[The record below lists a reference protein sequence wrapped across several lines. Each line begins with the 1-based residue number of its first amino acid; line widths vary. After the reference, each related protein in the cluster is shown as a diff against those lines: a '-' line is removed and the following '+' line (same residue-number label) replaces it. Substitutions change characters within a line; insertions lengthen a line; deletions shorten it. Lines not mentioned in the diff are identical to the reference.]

1 MLHPGDGLPVRAVPS
16 VDMTTVGT
24 SPVAVPNLALTG
36 RRSIERGE
44 TTLALTRLTFHRV
57 SVRPLANGGPAAC
70 GHTGKGT
77 RTFHSES
84 SGEGSTMANLM
95 EVKLGGTS
103 KAFINF
109 DQVIS
114 VVASTDDASE
124 PVVIIR
130 ATNGD
135 KYEERC
141 ASEAEAGSRA
151 ASLANL
157 ARRAS

>member
-1 MLHPGDGLPVRAVPS
+1 
-16 VDMTTVGT
+16 
-24 SPVAVPNLALTG
+24 
-36 RRSIERGE
+36 
-44 TTLALTRLTFHRV
+44 
-57 SVRPLANGGPAAC
+57 
-70 GHTGKGT
+70 
-77 RTFHSES
+77 
-84 SGEGSTMANLM
+84 MANLM

-103 KAFINF
+103 KAYINF
-109 DQVIS
+109 DQVVS

-124 PVVIIR
+124 SVVIIR

-141 ASEAEAGSRA
+141 ASEAEAGARA

>member
-1 MLHPGDGLPVRAVPS
+1 
-16 VDMTTVGT
+16 
-24 SPVAVPNLALTG
+24 
-36 RRSIERGE
+36 
-44 TTLALTRLTFHRV
+44 
-57 SVRPLANGGPAAC
+57 
-70 GHTGKGT
+70 
-77 RTFHSES
+77 
-84 SGEGSTMANLM
+84 MANLM

-109 DQVIS
+109 DQVVS

-124 PVVIIR
+124 SVVIIR

>member
-1 MLHPGDGLPVRAVPS
+1 V
-16 VDMTTVGT
+16 
-24 SPVAVPNLALTG
+24 
-36 RRSIERGE
+36 
-44 TTLALTRLTFHRV
+44 
-57 SVRPLANGGPAAC
+57 
-70 GHTGKGT
+70 
-77 RTFHSES
+77 
-84 SGEGSTMANLM
+84 ANLM
-95 EVKLGGTS
+95 EVKLGGTL

-114 VVASTDDASE
+114 VVACTDDANES
-124 PVVIIR
+124 VVIIR

-141 ASEAEAGSRA
+141 ASEAEAGVRA